1 MLILFTSISVL
12 VVINTKMSQ
21 EQSFQH
27 LTLEE
32 GVETA
37 NHILEMP
44 AVVHRMQSVYEPS
57 MTTKVFMPV
66 IEQLT
71 FLAITQM
78 DIPRASYEAVQNLR
92 DVDSVFIIINGY
104 DAVSDIETLD
114 IPQITCLH
122 TQNNEWMVSLNASNS
137 NLVSGPGLE
146 PLLSICQKAFEQHP
160 SFLFPEKT
168 INA

>member
-1 MLILFTSISVL
+1 MIILLTGIGVL
-12 VVINTKMSQ
+12 VGINTKMSQ

-32 GVETA
+32 GVEAA

-44 AVVHRMQSVYEPS
+44 AVIHRMQSVYEPS
-57 MTTKVFMPV
+57 MTTKVFMPI

-92 DVDSVFIIINGY
+92 EVDSVFIIINGY

-122 TQNNEWMVSLNASNS
+122 TTDGEWMVSLAASNS
-137 NLVSGPGLE
+137 NLISGPGLE
-146 PLLSICQKAFEQHP
+146 PLLSMCQKAIERHP
-160 SFLFPEKT
+160 SFLFPEET
-168 INA
+168 TDA